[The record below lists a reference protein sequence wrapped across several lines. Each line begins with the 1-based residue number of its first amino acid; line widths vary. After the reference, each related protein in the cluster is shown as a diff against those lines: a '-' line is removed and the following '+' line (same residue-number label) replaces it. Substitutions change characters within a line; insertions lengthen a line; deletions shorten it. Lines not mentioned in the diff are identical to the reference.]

1 MKVILTKT
9 AVVLA
14 LIAAVNI
21 TTPTIV
27 SAEGDASRRQHAHQH
42 KTADESNT
50 AHHEHAHQHGIAE
63 AGNHDPDAPLILEVV
78 VVDEPNTCEH
88 HDSAEHAPH
97 STDGMLIAQRNKPAP
112 SPAEPAESPV
122 PSQSQPAGENA
133 GKSEIPGVINLGW
146 SCNYTG
152 EKMELGP
159 VQTFASTQG
168 AKDVVSAI
176 VKAAGIP
183 PKFVVREG
191 HSSEVQ
197 NAAAGISHD
206 RKRVILY
213 NRNFI
218 ENVRQRTGNDWAP
231 ISIMA
236 HEIAHHLIGHT
247 IEGGGSR
254 PDIELEAD
262 KSSGNW
268 LAKMGASLDDA
279 QIAMKTLVSEQ
290 GSATHPPRS
299 QRLQAIAEGWNEGC
313 RESTKCQSAQRGEE
327 VFPDIPTTPTPQ
339 PRPQPTP
346 QPTPQPIPQPYPN
359 PYPVPQIRN
368 AVCCNPITG
377 VPVCNGPS
385 VDPIGAPC
393 SCWGIPGGIICR

>member
-1 MKVILTKT
+1 MLKT
-9 AVVLA
+9 IAAQIIAAPLAAAAVVV
-14 LIAAVNI
+14 LISAVGMTMPPSVAAAAE
-21 TTPTIV
+21 
-27 SAEGDASRRQHAHQH
+27 SAH
-42 KTADESNT
+42 
-50 AHHEHAHQHGIAE
+50 HHEHAHQHGIAE

-112 SPAEPAESPV
+112 SPAES
-122 PSQSQPAGENA
+122 AGENA

-152 EKMELGP
+152 EKMKLGP

-377 VPVCNGPS
+377 APVCNGPS